1 VPTSTI
7 RTPRSSGPH
16 NSTSLRSGLGQVRP
30 VIFRCGYGSYEAWH
44 MGGTTSPTYNPLIA
58 LRKSLSAA
66 AVILTASYVE
76 WLVGL
81 G

>member
-1 VPTSTI
+1 
-7 RTPRSSGPH
+7 
-16 NSTSLRSGLGQVRP
+16 
-30 VIFRCGYGSYEAWH
+30 